1 MLKLPQRQIN
11 APIVDYRK
19 LRIDN
24 LFSNEFKHL
33 LYLLFWPLYGL
44 MFFYV
49 ERLYPVKEYIT
60 VYSRIDDFIPF
71 CEWFLIPYLFWF
83 VYLAGMLLYTALYDI
98 DAFKKMMNFI
108 IITYTVTIVI
118 YLVFPTCQE
127 LRPTSFERDNL
138 LTRIMTNYYQLDTN
152 TNVCPSIHVIGSL
165 AVMFTSFHC
174 KGTKTFGWKITF
186 IITAILISISTV
198 FLKQHSIIDI
208 IAAIP
213 LCGMAYYICF
223 CRKSRA
229 EIDR

>member
-33 LYLLFWPLYGL
+33 LYLVFWPLYGL

-118 YLVFPTCQE
+118 YLIFPTCQE

-138 LTRIMTNYYQLDTN
+138 LTRIMTNYYQ
-152 TNVCPSIHVIGSL
+152 P
-165 AVMFTSFHC
+165 
-174 KGTKTFGWKITF
+174 
-186 IITAILISISTV
+186 
-198 FLKQHSIIDI
+198 
-208 IAAIP
+208 
-213 LCGMAYYICF
+213 
-223 CRKSRA
+223 
-229 EIDR
+229 

>member
-33 LYLLFWPLYGL
+33 LYLVFWPLYGL

-118 YLVFPTCQE
+118 YLIFPTCQE

-174 KGTKTFGWKITF
+174 KGTNTFGWKITF

-213 LCGMAYYICF
+213 LCGMVYYICF

-229 EIDR
+229 EIDK

>member
-60 VYSRIDDFIPF
+60 VYSRTDDFIPF

-118 YLVFPTCQE
+118 YLIFPTCQE

-138 LTRIMTNYYQLDTN
+138 LTRIMTNYYQFDTN

-174 KGTKTFGWKITF
+174 KGTKTFRWKKTF

-229 EIDR
+229 EIDK